1 MGAYFE
7 AMRVIAISTL
17 RRFWQKH
24 PMAEIPVRAWYAEAR
39 RAGWERPADVKTNR
53 RNVSILANNR
63 AVFNIKGND
72 YRLVVAMRYDKQIMF
87 IRFIG
92 THAEYDRIDAT
103 TV

>member
-1 MGAYFE
+1 
-7 AMRVIAISTL
+7 MRIVAKRAL
-17 RRFWQKH
+17 REFWKRY
-24 PMAEIPVRAWYAEAR
+24 PDAEEPLLAWYREVEAED
-39 RAGWERPADVKTNR
+39 WDTPAKVKAKYRNASVVGDNR
-53 RNVSILANNR
+53 V
-63 AVFNIKGND
+63 VFNIKGND